1 VAVTEEREWI
11 VTALGEWH
19 RSELRDWA
27 GYWHSGQFSALY
39 AYCSSG
45 SVVTGLAAECR
56 RAVWAAER
64 DGLWEDWDA
73 LTALLTLAEAE
84 ELSEEEEL

>member
-1 VAVTEEREWI
+1 MTEEREWI
-11 VTALGEWH
+11 QTGIGEWH
-19 RSELRDWA
+19 REELRITA
-27 GYWHSGQFSALY
+27 GDWHSGQFSPLY

-45 SVVTGLAAECR
+45 SVVSGLAAECR

-64 DGLWEDWDA
+64 EGLWEDRDA

-84 ELSEEEEL
+84 EQSEEEEL